1 MRRRDFIKAVA
12 GSSVA
17 WSLAALAQQGESL
30 RSIGV
35 LTNLATGDPEDQARD
50 TAFL

>member
-1 MRRRDFIKAVA
+1 MRRREFIVLLSGAA
-12 GSSVA
+12 A
-17 WSLAALAQQGESL
+17 TWPLAALAQQGESM